1 MLTVYKQSW
10 SEDIS
15 LFSVF
20 HWEIGKN
27 ERSKENTE
35 KKCVRTH
42 WNNHPGYVIDTKLK
56 RNTGM
61 RRGK

>member
-20 HWEIGKN
+20 HWEIGKMK
-27 ERSKENTE
+27 EAKKIQRKKMCAYPLEQSSKL
-35 KKCVRTH
+35 CDRH
-42 WNNHPGYVIDTKLK
+42 
-56 RNTGM
+56 
-61 RRGK
+61 